1 MALAYT
7 LLVQVQHPFAVA
19 GCGML
24 FGSGYSVV
32 YPVLSAW
39 ISEGLN
45 PSERAG
51 PQALFNAVF
60 NVGLL
65 WMPLPI
71 TGLIALFG
79 YGGALQILAL
89 LSLAMA
95 AFLGWRA
102 FVRVS
107 NR

>member
-1 MALAYT
+1 
-7 LLVQVQHPFAVA
+7 
-19 GCGML
+19 
-24 FGSGYSVV
+24 
-32 YPVLSAW
+32 
-39 ISEGLN
+39 
-45 PSERAG
+45 
-51 PQALFNAVF
+51 
-60 NVGLL
+60 
-65 WMPLPI
+65 MPLPI

-95 AFLGWRA
+95 AFLGWHA